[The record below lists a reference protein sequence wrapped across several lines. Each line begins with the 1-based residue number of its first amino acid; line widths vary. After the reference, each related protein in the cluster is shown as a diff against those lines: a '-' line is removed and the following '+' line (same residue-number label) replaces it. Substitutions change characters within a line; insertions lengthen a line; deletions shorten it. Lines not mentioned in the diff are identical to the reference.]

1 MYKML
6 IVDDEKWIR
15 QGIAGTFN
23 WKELGI
29 DVCME
34 AADGAQAIELCCSM
48 PPEIIITDIRMN
60 GMSGLDFLNTI
71 KNMGIESKIII
82 ISGFGDFSYAQKAI
96 SLGVYK
102 YLLKPIDEAELVQTV
117 KSIVRELNNDGA
129 ETCFV
134 GSSLINEALQ
144 FLEDHYSEH
153 ITMSSVANYLH
164 VSNSYFSKL
173 FKEKAGKTF
182 SQYLQELRLKKSLP
196 MVKSSRYKI
205 YEIAERVGYSSY
217 RQFSK
222 AFCDQ
227 YGMTPTE
234 YRNAHG

>member
-15 QGIAGTFN
+15 SGIASTFN
-23 WKELGI
+23 WNELGI
-29 DVCME
+29 GVCLE
-34 AADGAQAIELCCSM
+34 AADGTQAIELCCSQL
-48 PPEIIITDIRMN
+48 PDIIITDIRMN

-71 KNMGIESKIII
+71 KNMGIKSKVII

-96 SLGVYK
+96 SLGVNK
-102 YLLKPIDEAELVQTV
+102 YLLKPIDELELVQTV
-117 KSIVRELNNDGA
+117 KTIIKEISSEETEELYI
-129 ETCFV
+129 
-134 GSSLINEALQ
+134 GSSLISEAIQ
-144 FLEDHYSEH
+144 YLEDHYSEH

-164 VSNSYFSKL
+164 VNNSYFSKL
-173 FKEKAGKTF
+173 FKEKVGKTF
-182 SQYLQELRLKKSLP
+182 SQYQQELRLKKSLP
-196 MVKSSRYKI
+196 MVKSPRYKI

-227 YGMTPTE
+227 HGMTPTE
-234 YRNAHG
+234 YRNMYK